1 MLIRP
6 ALELA
11 VNGADMYA
19 QLLGDFFFRVSM
31 LEHRLELDTARP
43 IKLFIRP
50 LSHSAPS
57 LEI

>member
-6 ALELA
+6 ALEFA

-19 QLLGDFFFRVSM
+19 EFLGDFLFRVSM

-43 IKLFIRP
+43 IKLFICP
-50 LSHSAPS
+50 LSHSAPP
-57 LEI
+57 LKI